1 MNTKLALL
9 GAFVLIIV
17 GFILVKPPTP
27 PIVIAAEPIID
38 LGGYTITNTILS
50 FWVILILMSGMVFF
64 LYRRLRNLEEAIV
77 PSGMQN
83 VVEAL
88 LDAFFN
94 VVSLVAGEKNGR
106 RFFPVVAG
114 IFVILLFANW
124 FGLFPWNNIVG
135 RTVDL
140 RFEHLEVIEEDSED
154 ILHDL
159 NVLNASGK
167 LTVAELNEVFG
178 ELYFDPIP
186 FDVAHLDEADEQIA
200 GILGG
205 KLSAREVAVR
215 ELFAEDPIPADSEN
229 VLKALEE
236 RLEAIVAEHPFGE
249 EQLEGIHAHG
259 SAEATEKA
267 IVFNLPLPLAE
278 VTESELKGPVVNGGG
293 VNIIP
298 IKAEDFEFDP
308 YHERLVL
315 AFSSEGAVI
324 KDSARVFDTKGDV
337 DDENPAP
344 SGSEQQIEAVTLN
357 LTHLGLMLK
366 MTAEGVDGNEGVAH
380 IFPFFRAIATDLNLP
395 LAIALWSFIFVQ
407 LWGIQSLGVRSNFG
421 KYIGAGSAA
430 VVKGPIGVV
439 VGFLEIIS
447 EISRIVSFTFRL
459 FGNIFAGEIV
469 LFMSAF
475 LVPFAI
481 TTVFYGLEVFVGF
494 IQAFVF
500 AMLTLVFAVTAISH
514 GEHEEEF
521 EGEGEH

>member
-1 MNTKLALL
+1 MNTKLALF

-27 PIVIAAEPIID
+27 PISIAAEPIID
-38 LGGYTITNTILS
+38 LGGYTVTNTILS
-50 FWVILILMSGMVFF
+50 FWVVMILLSGMVFF
-64 LYRRLRNLEEAIV
+64 LYRRLRNIEEAMV
-77 PSGMQN
+77 PSGLQN

-94 VVSLVAGEKNGR
+94 VVSLVAGEKNGL

-114 IFVILLFANW
+114 IFVILLFGNW

-140 RFEHLEVIEEDSED
+140 RFEHLEVIEEDGED

-159 NVLNASGK
+159 NVLNARGK
-167 LTVAELNEVFG
+167 ITVDELNETFG

-186 FDVAHLDEADEQIA
+186 FEVDHFGEADEQIA
-200 GILGG
+200 GIFGG
-205 KLSAREVAVR
+205 ALSAREVAVR
-215 ELFAEDPIPADSEN
+215 ELFADDPIPADSDDPALE
-229 VLKALEE
+229 LEE
-236 RLEAIVAEHPFGE
+236 RFETIVEQHPFSEAQLEAIDADG
-249 EQLEGIHAHG
+249 A
-259 SAEATEKA
+259 AEATEKA

-278 VTESELKGPVVNGGG
+278 VTESELKGPIINGGG
-293 VNIIP
+293 VNLIP

-308 YHERLVL
+308 YKDWLVL
-315 AFSSEGAVI
+315 VFSGDGAVT
-324 KDSARVFDTKGDV
+324 SARVFDSKGEV

-344 SGSEQQIEAVTLN
+344 SGAEQQIEAVTLN
-357 LTHLGLMLK
+357 LTHLGLVLK
-366 MTAEGVDGNEGVAH
+366 MEDEGIDGNEGVGE

-395 LAIALWSFIFVQ
+395 LAMALWSFIFVQ

-421 KYIGAGSAA
+421 KYIGMGSAA

-475 LVPFAI
+475 LVPFAV

-514 GEHEEEF
+514 GAHEEEF
-521 EGEGEH
+521 DGEGEH

>member
-1 MNTKLALL
+1 MNTKLVLL
-9 GAFVLIIV
+9 GALVLIIG

-27 PIVIAAEPIID
+27 SIVIAAEPIVD

-50 FWVILILMSGMVFF
+50 FWVILVLLTGLVLL
-64 LYRRLRNLEEAIV
+64 LYRRLRNVEEAMV
-77 PSGMQN
+77 PSGLQN

-88 LDAFFN
+88 LDAFMN

-154 ILHDL
+154 ILAELD
-159 NVLNASGK
+159 VLNASGK
-167 LTVAELNEVFG
+167 LTVAEINAAFR

-186 FDVAHLDEADEQIA
+186 FEVAHLDEADAQIA

-205 KLSAREVAVR
+205 ELSAREVAVR
-215 ELFAEDPIPADSEN
+215 ELFAEDPIAADSDD
-229 VLKALEE
+229 VLHALEE
-236 RLEAIVAEHPFGE
+236 RLEAIVERHPFSAG
-249 EQLEGIHAHG
+249 QLEAIGADD
-259 SAEATEKA
+259 SEAASEKTIA
-267 IVFNLPLPLAE
+267 FNLPLPLAE
-278 VTESELKGPVVNGGG
+278 VSESELKGVVVNGGG

-298 IKAEDFEFDP
+298 VKAEDFEYDP
-308 YHERLVL
+308 YKERLVL
-315 AFSSEGAVI
+315 TFTGDGAVA
-324 KDSARVFDTKGDV
+324 SARVFDTEGDP
-337 DDENPAP
+337 DEDNPAP
-344 SGSEQQIEAVTLN
+344 SDPEQQIEPVTLN
-357 LTHLGLMLK
+357 LTHLGLFLK
-366 MTAEGVDGNEGVAH
+366 MVDEGIDGNNGVAE

-395 LAIALWSFIFVQ
+395 LAIALWSFLFVQ
-407 LWGIQSLGVRSNFG
+407 FWGIQSLGFRSNFG
-421 KYIGAGSAA
+421 KYLGVGSAA
-430 VVKGPIGVV
+430 VVRGPIGVV
-439 VGFLEIIS
+439 VGFLEVIS
-447 EISRIVSFTFRL
+447 ELSRIVSFTFRL

-500 AMLTLVFAVTAISH
+500 AMLTLVFAVTSISH
-514 GEHEEEF
+514 GEHEEEL

>member
-1 MNTKLALL
+1 MNTKIALF
-9 GAFVLIIV
+9 GAFVLIVV
-17 GFILVKPPTP
+17 GFILVKAPTP

-64 LYRRLRNLEEAIV
+64 LYRRLRNVEEAVV
-77 PSGMQN
+77 PSGLQN
-83 VVEAL
+83 IVEAL

-114 IFVILLFANW
+114 IFVILLFGNW
-124 FGLFPWNNIVG
+124 FGLFPWNNVVG

-140 RFEHLEVIEEDSED
+140 RFEHLEIIEEDSED

-159 NVLNASGK
+159 NVLNASGE

-186 FDVAHLDEADEQIA
+186 FDVAHLDDADEQIA
-200 GILGG
+200 TIFGG
-205 KLSAREVAVR
+205 ELTAREVAVR
-215 ELFAEDPIPADSEN
+215 ELFSEDPIPADSKD

-236 RLEAIVAEHPFGE
+236 RLEMIVEAYPFGKAE
-249 EQLEGIHAHG
+249 LEAIHAHG
-259 SAEATEKA
+259 AAEATEKA
-267 IVFNLPLPLAE
+267 IVFNLPLPLGE

-298 IKAEDFEFDP
+298 IKADDFEFDP
-308 YHERLVL
+308 YRERLVL
-315 AFSSEGAVI
+315 ALGSDGAVI
-324 KDSARVFDTKGDV
+324 SARVFDTKGDV
-337 DDENPAP
+337 DDENPVP
-344 SGSEQQIEAVTLN
+344 SGPEQQIEPVTLN
-357 LTHLGLMLK
+357 LTHLGLVLK
-366 MTAEGVDGNEGVAH
+366 MTDEGVDGNEGVAH

-407 LWGIQSLGVRSNFG
+407 LWGIQSLGPRANFG
-421 KYIGAGSAA
+421 KYIGVGSAA

-521 EGEGEH
+521 DGEGEH